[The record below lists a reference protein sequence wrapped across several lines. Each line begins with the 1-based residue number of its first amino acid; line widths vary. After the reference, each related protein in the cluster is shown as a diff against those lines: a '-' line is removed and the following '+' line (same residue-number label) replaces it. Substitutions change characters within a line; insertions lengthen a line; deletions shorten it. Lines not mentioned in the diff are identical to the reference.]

1 MADDRQ
7 RVGVLQAM
15 RHATRGAQSGRITR
29 LLDRRHPQRR
39 SLGLMRRA
47 AAVWAGKATGA
58 LSRISRL
65 GGRTTLPGD
74 VAPAPPPDVL
84 AQPSRDP
91 AQGAILIAG
100 THGKTTTARPR

>member
-7 RVGVLQAM
+7 WVGVLQAL
-15 RHATRGAQSGRITR
+15 RHATRGAHRDRITQ

-47 AAVWAGKATGA
+47 AAGGAGKATGA

-65 GGRTTLPGD
+65 GGGTTFPRG
-74 VAPAPPPDVL
+74 VAPAPPPPVL
-84 AQPSRDP
+84 PKPSRHLP
-91 AQGAILIAG
+91 HGALLLTP
-100 THGKTTTARPR
+100 THPQNPPP

>member
-1 MADDRQ
+1 MAEDRQ
-7 RVGVLQAM
+7 RVGVLQAL
-15 RHATRGAQSGRITR
+15 RPATRGAQCGRITR

-65 GGRTTLPGD
+65 GGGTTLPGD
-74 VAPAPPPDVL
+74 VAPAIDPAGLPE
-84 AQPSRDP
+84 PSRDLQP
-91 AQGAILIAG
+91 GALGITR
-100 THGKTTTARPR
+100 THGKTTTAP